1 METRVVVLG
10 YDLLSHLDIGSF
22 NLTGKLM
29 SDLHQQLLDKITDIK
44 SDSQCHPCYQED
56 TDIYQRNLVDASNM
70 LEDEIEKLKSR
81 IA

>member
-1 METRVVVLG
+1 MVILG
-10 YDLLSHLDIGSF
+10 YDLLSYFDIGSF

-44 SDSQCHPCYQED
+44 SDNQCHPCYQED
-56 TDIYQRNLVDASNM
+56 TDIYQRNLEDVSNM
-70 LEDEIEKLKSR
+70 LEDEIQKLKSR

>member
-1 METRVVVLG
+1 
-10 YDLLSHLDIGSF
+10 
-22 NLTGKLM
+22 M

-56 TDIYQRNLVDASNM
+56 TDIYQRNLDNVSNM
-70 LEDEIEKLKSR
+70 LEDEIQKLKSR

>member
-10 YDLLSHLDIGSF
+10 YDLLSYLDIGSF
-22 NLTGKLM
+22 NLTGELM

-56 TDIYQRNLVDASNM
+56 TDIYERNLADVSNM
-70 LEDEIEKLKSR
+70 LEDEIQKLKSR

>member
-1 METRVVVLG
+1 MEARVVVLG
-10 YDLLSHLDIGSF
+10 YDLLSYLDIGSF
-22 NLTGKLM
+22 NLTGELM

-56 TDIYQRNLVDASNM
+56 TDIYQRNLDNVSNM
-70 LEDEIEKLKSR
+70 LEDEIQKLKSR

>member
-1 METRVVVLG
+1 METRVVILG
-10 YDLLSHLDIGSF
+10 YDLLSHFYIGSF
-22 NLTGKLM
+22 NLTVELM

-56 TDIYQRNLVDASNM
+56 TDIYERNLADVSNM
-70 LEDEIEKLKSR
+70 LEDEIQKLKSR

>member
-1 METRVVVLG
+1 MVILG
-10 YDLLSHLDIGSF
+10 HDLLSHFDIGSF
-22 NLTGKLM
+22 NLTGELM

-56 TDIYQRNLVDASNM
+56 TDIYERNLADVSNM
-70 LEDEIEKLKSR
+70 LEDEIQKLKSR

>member
-1 METRVVVLG
+1 METRVVILG
-10 YDLLSHLDIGSF
+10 YDFLSYLNIGSF
-22 NLTGKLM
+22 NLTGELM

-56 TDIYQRNLVDASNM
+56 TDIYQRNLDDVSNM
-70 LEDEIEKLKSR
+70 LEDEIQKLKSR